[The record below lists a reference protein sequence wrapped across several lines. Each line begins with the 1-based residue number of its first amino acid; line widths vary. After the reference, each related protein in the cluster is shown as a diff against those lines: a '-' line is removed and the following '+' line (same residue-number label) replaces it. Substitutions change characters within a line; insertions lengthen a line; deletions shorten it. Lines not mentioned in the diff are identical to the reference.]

1 VTDRPGAAELAA
13 LLYRADWTRL
23 SLRADLVRHADRE
36 ALRRLDERARPL
48 TGAEAGS
55 GPKWRETGRPETGK
69 PETGGRETGRPETG
83 RPETGTPETGG
94 RETGRPETGKPET
107 GQPETGWRETVRRV
121 LVAPGGRFRVENLD
135 PDGPLRLTV
144 CDGESCWRL
153 AGEWAQRQEAGLGDP
168 ELAQLLDPSWLL
180 AWYQLELAGSA
191 ESAGRAAYLVTA
203 TARPARLIRAIPE
216 HVEALVDAELGI
228 VLGLEASHQG
238 QLVET
243 VTLQGLS
250 VGGQAADLTMF
261 SPPPGTTA
269 ADPGTTFGELEFGR
283 LKGPLGQVAGTAADL
298 TASALGF
305 AVRHAPRP
313 AAPPPGPPM
322 PVPPPQD
329 ETARSDPLSEDEI
342 ALLHRAGRPSQ
353 NFQAEVR
360 QWIDREP
367 TFDRARMLGT
377 SMPQPLAGVLGP
389 EALWDALGEQATG
402 IAFST
407 ARLRV
412 ALPDHFRIDF
422 LSGNWKSRIAVAG
435 DGERLQTQYR
445 SRVVTGPAE
454 PLEDEWARLADPA
467 WLLAPGW
474 QLSPA
479 GGAVVN
485 GRPGL
490 LFWAQAGR
498 PRPDSQIL
506 FGASW
511 TQPTGLPLFDRFAV
525 IIDAELGIVLR
536 WVGYVGSRP
545 ASCAELAS
553 VQWCDS
559 TDPAEFSIE
568 IPPGSRAVTG
578 SSPLAHL
585 DLRRPA
591 EAAKAAG
598 VIGMAGA
605 AIVSGW
611 LQNRPGRRPPPAS
624 GDDT

>member
-1 VTDRPGAAELAA
+1 MADLLEPAELAA

-23 SLRADLVRHADRE
+23 SLRAELVRRADRH
-36 ALRRLDERARPL
+36 ALLRLRERPGPRA
-48 TGAEAGS
+48 GAGADTE
-55 GPKWRETGRPETGK
+55 PDWHETTRS
-69 PETGGRETGRPETG
+69 
-83 RPETGTPETGG
+83 
-94 RETGRPETGKPET
+94 
-107 GQPETGWRETVRRV
+107 V
-121 LVAPGGRFRVENLD
+121 LVAPGGRFRVESTAR
-135 PDGPLRLTV
+135 DGPLNLTV

-180 AWYQLELAGSA
+180 AWYQLEQSGRA
-191 ESAGRAAYLVTA
+191 ETGGRAAYRVAA
-203 TARPARLIRAIPE
+203 TWRPARLNQAIPDR
-216 HVEALVDAELGI
+216 VDVLIDAELGI
-228 VLGLEASHQG
+228 VLWLEASHQG
-238 QLVET
+238 RLAET
-243 VTLQGLS
+243 AALQALT

-269 ADPGTTFGELEFGR
+269 SDPGAAFAEFGR

-313 AAPPPGPPM
+313 AAQPPAPPM
-322 PVPPPQD
+322 PLPPPKD
-329 ETARSDPLSEDEI
+329 ETAGSDPLTEHEI
-342 ALLHRAGRPSQ
+342 SLLHRDGRPSQ
-353 NFQAEVR
+353 NFSAEVR
-360 QWIDREP
+360 QWTDREIVLE
-367 TFDRARMLGT
+367 RARSLG
-377 SMPQPLAGVLGP
+377 SAMRQPLAGLLGP
-389 EALWDALGEQATG
+389 EALWDALGEQVTG
-402 IAFST
+402 ISYLT

-412 ALPDHFRIDF
+412 AMPGRYRIDY
-422 LSGNWKSRIAVAG
+422 LPGHGTPKLAIAC

-445 SRVVTGPAE
+445 NRVVTGRME
-454 PLEDEWARLADPA
+454 PLDDDWARLADPA
-467 WLLAPGW
+467 WLLLSDW
-474 QLSPA
+474 QLAPA
-479 GGAVVN
+479 GDAVVN

-490 LFWAQAGR
+490 LFWADAR
-498 PRPDSQIL
+498 PRPDSDVPSL
-506 FGASW
+506 ASW
-511 TQPTGLPLFDRFAV
+511 SRARELALFDRFAV
-525 IIDAELGIVLR
+525 IVDPELGIALR

-553 VQWCDS
+553 VQLCTS

-568 IPPGSRAVTG
+568 VPPGTRVVEG

-605 AIVSGW
+605 AMVSGW

-624 GDDT
+624 GEDT